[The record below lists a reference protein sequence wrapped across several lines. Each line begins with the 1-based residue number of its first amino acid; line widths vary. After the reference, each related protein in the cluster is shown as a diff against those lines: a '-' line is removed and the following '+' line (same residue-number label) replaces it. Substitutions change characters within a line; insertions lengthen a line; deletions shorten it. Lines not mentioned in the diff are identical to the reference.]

1 MERRK
6 SNTSTPIESA
16 VEDIEQPGQQYSAD
30 SRKKNSKFCGYT
42 AVFGILVL
50 IILLFFFGDAS
61 TLNRFRSPISP
72 EAGSLG
78 TDTDMDLSQKS
89 LVPLLSSYQKE
100 NRMVPASSAY
110 SLSKLNLIIDL
121 NKKCQVRCH
130 YDVHN
135 RIFTVSNYCWSCT
148 TLSDAISYQTF

>member
-6 SNTSTPIESA
+6 SSTSTPIESA
-16 VEDIEQPGQQYSAD
+16 IEDIEQPGQQYSSD

-42 AVFGILVL
+42 AVFGVLVV

-61 TLNRFRSPISP
+61 TLNRFRSPTSSM
-72 EAGSLG
+72 AGSLE
-78 TDTDMDLSQKS
+78 TDMDTDLDISQQS
-89 LVPLLSSYQKE
+89 LVPLVTSYQKE
-100 NRMVPASSAY
+100 NMMVPALSAN

-130 YDVHN
+130 SVDD
-135 RIFTVSNYCWSCT
+135 I
-148 TLSDAISYQTF
+148 LA